1 MTIEKNQTLLE
12 TMSVEDKQLYIHR
25 VFTMCVEMSNTS
37 KMMREVGENSDIIQ
51 LVENTTMTVLNHI
64 YNDTYQLEQIMLDDK
79 IINKDKIQK
88 YSDFLND

>member
-37 KMMREVGENSDIIQ
+37 KMMREVGEDIDIIQ
-51 LVENTTMTVLNHI
+51 LVENTTMSILNHI
-64 YNDTYQLEQIMLDDK
+64 YNDTYQLEQIMLEDK
-79 IINKDKIQK
+79 IINKDKIHE
-88 YSDFLND
+88 YSNFLND

>member
-37 KMMREVGENSDIIQ
+37 KMMREVGEDIDIIQ
-51 LVENTTMTVLNHI
+51 LVENTTMTVLNYI
-64 YNDTYQLEQIMLDDK
+64 YNDTYQLEQIMLEDK
-79 IINKDKIQK
+79 IINKDKIHE
-88 YSDFLND
+88 YSNFLND

>member
-37 KMMREVGENSDIIQ
+37 KMMREVGEDSDIIQ
-51 LVENTTMTVLNHI
+51 LVENTTMSILNHI
-64 YNDTYQLEQIMLDDK
+64 YNDTYQLEQIMLEDK
-79 IINKDKIQK
+79 IINKDKIHE
-88 YSDFLND
+88 YSNFLND

>member
-37 KMMREVGENSDIIQ
+37 KMMREVGEDIDIIQ
-51 LVENTTMTVLNHI
+51 LVENTTMSILNHI
-64 YNDTYQLEQIMLDDK
+64 YNDTYQLEQIMLDNK
-79 IINKDKIQK
+79 IINKDKIQE
-88 YSDFLND
+88 YSNFLND

>member
-37 KMMREVGENSDIIQ
+37 KMMREVGEDIDIIQ

-64 YNDTYQLEQIMLDDK
+64 YNDTYQLEQIMLDNK
-79 IINKDKIQK
+79 IINKDKIQE
-88 YSDFLND
+88 YSNFLND

>member
-25 VFTMCVEMSNTS
+25 VFTMCVEMSNAS